1 MTETPPLAATPPPG
15 RVGVDASPVTSLEV
29 ARARRTLGDDG
40 YRLDWAHDPGG
51 VSMRPDWGHD
61 VSDHQVAREV
71 AAAASTQGSID
82 AFGRLVNVNEAVAY
96 WMTARD
102 DAALVAQSLAAGRA
116 ALSDGRTGDAVGH
129 YRNAMAVAAS
139 YDEDRACA
147 GGAPRS
153 PGVVISF

>member
-15 RVGVDASPVTSLEV
+15 HVGVAASPVTSLEV
-29 ARARRTLGDDG
+29 ARATSALGGDG

-61 VSDHQVAREV
+61 VSDDQIAREV
-71 AAAASTQGSID
+71 DAAASTQGGID
-82 AFGRLVNVNEAVAY
+82 AFGRLVNVDEAVAY

-102 DAALVAQSLAAGRA
+102 DAAVVAQRLAAGRA
-116 ALSDGRTGDAVGH
+116 ALSNGRTGDAVGH

-147 GGAPRS
+147 GEAPQS